1 LYRLKVRLHGVE
13 IQELKLET
21 GREYTF
27 GRGETCDVQLK
38 ESTGISRVHFRLVEE
53 NGLWTA
59 QVVSKFGDIVHGG
72 NPERHLQLDIGTAFE
87 VGPYYFV
94 FLELERERERE
105 QESDKSRSS
114 TLPVAVGQ
122 SHAPA
127 DFPMDQPLYP
137 APEPVPD
144 FEGNDDATNIVT
156 SIPEAP
162 YLRIVEP
169 GDGGQSIRLEG
180 RRWIAGREETANIL
194 LNDRKASRRQFELTS
209 TPQGYFIRDLGS
221 SNGTLLNSVPLAP
234 DELKAIRSGDV
245 IQVGS
250 VLLYFEVRD
259 PHFDNKLMVA
269 RPQGSFDNGIIVQNP
284 YEMIN
289 YPMPTG
295 PGGAIRVDRQG
306 GGQWLERLDNIPV
319 PFADNLDA
327 AKKRK
332 ARFYMLIAIVFLP
345 VILVLA
351 LLPDKPAAPPPR
363 TNTAF
368 AKLTP
373 NQQKQ
378 VKELFLLA
386 SNSYMQQKYA
396 LTAGQLDKLHAI
408 LPEGYENSLAM
419 SKECA
424 EVRDQQQQ
432 YEELMKQKREREAI
446 DRLVA
451 KTIKDCDSLSR
462 RTVDL
467 NAITTCLRPALDQDP
482 ENSQVQEQIIRVK
495 QRIEQNEINAKNRE
509 AHQKLVAKGEALYR
523 KAFELEKD
531 NEFLG
536 ALDAYRKHIDSAYP
550 DPKGLKALS
559 RKQVFSITKQISSM
573 IDETLK
579 AAEAAW
585 GVQNYPEAFSAIGRA
600 KKMDPQNLKVQELNA
615 KYRRELN
622 TKLREIYEE
631 SVISEGLGQIDD
643 AKLRW
648 NNIKKMDSPDGD
660 YYKKASNKLK
670 QYGAF

>member
-1 LYRLKVRLHGVE
+1 MYRLKVHLHGAE
-13 IQELKLET
+13 IQELKLDS

-38 ESTGISRVHFRLVEE
+38 ESNGISRVHFRLVEE

-59 QVVSKFGDIVHGG
+59 QVVSKFGDIVFGG
-72 NPERHLQLDIGTAFE
+72 RPERHLQLDIGMAFE
-87 VGPYYFV
+87 VGPYDFV

-105 QESDKSRSS
+105 QEVDKSRSS
-114 TLPVAVGQ
+114 ILPVAVGQ

-127 DFPMDQPLYP
+127 DFPMENPGFH

-144 FEGNDDATNIVT
+144 FEGNDEATNIVT

-162 YLRIVEP
+162 YLRVVEP
-169 GDGGQSIRLEG
+169 GGGGQNIRLEG
-180 RRWIAGREETANIL
+180 RRWIAGREDTANIL

-250 VLLYFEVRD
+250 VLLYFEIRD
-259 PHFDNKLMVA
+259 PHFDNKLMVVQ
-269 RPQGSFDNGIIVQNP
+269 PQGSLDNGIYVQNP

-289 YPMPTG
+289 YPVPTG
-295 PGGAIRVDRQG
+295 PGGAIRVDQQG
-306 GGQWLERLDNIPV
+306 GGQWLSRLDQIPV

-332 ARFYMLIAIVFLP
+332 ARFYMILAIVLLP
-345 VILVLA
+345 LILVLA
-351 LLPDKPAAPPPR
+351 LTDSKPPAPPPK
-363 TNTAF
+363 TNSAF

-386 SNSYMQQKYA
+386 NNSYMQQKYGLA
-396 LTAGQLDKLHAI
+396 AGQLEKLHAI
-408 LPEGYENSLAM
+408 LPEGYENSLGMA
-419 SKECA
+419 KECA
-424 EVRDQQQQ
+424 EVRDQQEQ
-432 YEELMKQKREREAI
+432 YERLMKEKREREAI

-451 KTIKDCDSLSR
+451 KTIKDCDPLSR
-462 RTVDL
+462 RTTDL
-467 NAITTCLRPALDQDP
+467 NAITNCLRPALDQDP

-495 QRIEQNEINAKNRE
+495 QRIEQAEIAAKNRE
-509 AHQKLVAKGEALYR
+509 AQAKLVAKGEALYH
-523 KAFELEKD
+523 KAFELEKA
-531 NEFLG
+531 NEFLD
-536 ALDAYRKHIDSAYP
+536 ALDAYRKHIDSTFP

-585 GVQNYPEAFSAIGRA
+585 GVQNYPEAFAAIGRA
-600 KKMDPQNLKVQELNA
+600 KKMDPRNTKVQELNG

-660 YYKKASNKLK
+660 YYRKANNKLK